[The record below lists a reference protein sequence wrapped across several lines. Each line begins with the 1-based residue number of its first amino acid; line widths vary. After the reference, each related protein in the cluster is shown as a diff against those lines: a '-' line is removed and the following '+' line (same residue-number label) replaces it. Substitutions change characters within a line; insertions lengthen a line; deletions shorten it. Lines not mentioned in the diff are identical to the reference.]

1 MSITNDATHDFPSP
15 VSEEGAPSHN
25 APPSAGSARRTNY
38 QMVGGIL
45 IPNEEGVRW
54 FEKTYGRELRKD
66 HRQDA
71 SVRME
76 LERILTEVEGEPFG
90 VEYVPR
96 RDAPWYDFLAATQW
110 EKGIWEHDNTDYIDE
125 VLQPEQQ
132 MKGHSAREEQM
143 RVILGKLG
151 TIMSMSVPNAAI
163 CAARKK
169 MLLGLASEINQWDL
183 FIRISVQALRVSP
196 EDAFGQHVPLSAY
209 LFQLGVYPDALS
221 LCEKWFNPQN
231 PPELGGT
238 AFDPPHRDMIA

>member
-1 MSITNDATHDFPSP
+1 MSTTNDATHDFPSP

-25 APPSAGSARRTNY
+25 PPPSAGSARRTNY

-45 IPNEEGVRW
+45 ILNEEGVRW

-66 HRQDA
+66 HREDA

-96 RDAPWYDFLAATQW
+96 RDALWTNERAGSPRL
-110 EKGIWEHDNTDYIDE
+110 
-125 VLQPEQQ
+125 P
-132 MKGHSAREEQM
+132 
-143 RVILGKLG
+143 G
-151 TIMSMSVPNAAI
+151 T
-163 CAARKK
+163 
-169 MLLGLASEINQWDL
+169 
-183 FIRISVQALRVSP
+183 
-196 EDAFGQHVPLSAY
+196 LSAY
-209 LFQLGVYPDALS
+209 LFQLGLYSDALS